1 MPRVDD
7 RLLNFVVRNGEIVDE
22 ETGSTW
28 TIAGEGV
35 RGPLDG
41 HRLEVAIALDGF
53 WLRHGRQLVFSTH
66 DRRFAGLLERKLTPR
81 ELDER
86 TLVLEFAGWD
96 RSGPD
101 LEWRYVE
108 PQLEEGESRLLLSA

>member
-1 MPRVDD
+1 MIPLSADVGAVAAYVPRVDD

-53 WLRHGRQLVFSTH
+53 WFSWAAFHPET
-66 DRRFAGLLERKLTPR
+66 DIFRAT
-81 ELDER
+81 
-86 TLVLEFAGWD
+86 
-96 RSGPD
+96 
-101 LEWRYVE
+101 
-108 PQLEEGESRLLLSA
+108 